1 MNKFMK
7 WKAPNGQFASQSV
20 AKLLNDFKDVTE
32 QHYVKEISFD
42 SKELRL
48 LFRKVQK
55 EQNAKRNQV
64 LLLLMFV
71 YGMERRQLR
80 MLC

>member
-1 MNKFMK
+1 MK